1 MNAAP
6 AMTRPTRQVL
16 RVAATWG
23 TTIVGMRL
31 LEPGED
37 CVLGEVR
44 GALASMPDGLAASAA
59 PLRAVG
65 GGWELDARGAVSGS
79 LILRGREENVLGLAH
94 AGAPV
99 PVLPG
104 DYGLIQYGLF
114 SIFFQYTTPASGLE
128 RKKRSKLMAPL
139 LILWRSLTED
149 PLVGLSL
156 FSSVVFHLGLIGLLI
171 INWTPDE
178 YRLPPELVSP
188 EDYAALFGLKRVLPE
203 MEPVAP
209 AKDENTGGG
218 KGVKDPGAKDP
229 KKQGGGQKI
238 AGKEGKAGLNG
249 KEDHSELP
257 GEIKPTTNYGGLS
270 EALADTGTDIKKT
283 LSEIATVADALGGL
297 NSNNVV
303 LGSGPGTGLHGAGSG
318 GGGTGAGVMFGSGT
332 LNTGWGPGNGGGF
345 GSGAGG
351 PGGRGSGGFG
361 GGGNGNGTGGG
372 NGNGSGPGEHGLA
385 ASGGGGASHGGLSP
399 EQIRR
404 VVVAHRGALQA
415 CYEIEAQKDPT
426 LRGGVTAAW
435 TIDATG
441 AVTSA
446 TMAGSTIHNARV
458 EGCVLRQVR
467 AWHFPSSDGVSQAT
481 FPFSFGIGR

>member
-1 MNAAP
+1 M
-6 AMTRPTRQVL
+6 L
-16 RVAATWG
+16 D
-23 TTIVGMRL
+23 
-31 LEPGED
+31 PGQD
-37 CVLGEVR
+37 CVLGEVP
-44 GALASMPDGLAASAA
+44 GALAAMPDGLDASAA

-65 GGWELDARGAVSGS
+65 GGWELDARGAISGS
-79 LILRGREENVLGLAH
+79 LMLRGRDENVPGLAR

-114 SIFFQYTTPASGLE
+114 SVFFQYTTPASALE
-128 RKKRSKLMAPL
+128 QKKRSPWLRPL
-139 LILWRSLTED
+139 VLFWRMLTDD

-156 FSSVVFHLGLIGLLI
+156 FSSIVFHLGLIGLLI

-209 AKDENTGGG
+209 SNDDKNGGG

-238 AGKEGKAGLNG
+238 VGKEGKAGLNG

-297 NSNNVV
+297 NSNNIV

-372 NGNGSGPGEHGLA
+372 NGNGSGPGEHGLQGA
-385 ASGGGGASHGGLSP
+385 AGGGASHGGLSP

-404 VVVAHRGALQA
+404 VVMAHQGALRA
-415 CYEIEAQKDPT
+415 CYEMEAEKDPT
-426 LRGGVTAAW
+426 LRGGLTAAW
-435 TIDATG
+435 TIDPAGT
-441 AVTSA
+441 VTSA
-446 TMAGSTIHNARV
+446 TIAGSTIHNPRV

-467 AWHFPSSDGVSQAT
+467 TWHFPSSDGVSQVTAY
-481 FPFSFGIGR
+481 PFSFGIGR